1 MEIIVLSG
9 FVFALLGCILFDLN
23 ILIALGIGFCLFFGY
38 GLFRKFSFREM
49 TRQLCEKLEPDS
61 QKMAIDLEDAP
72 VVISPMIPWS
82 IAGAVPIATIGAPA
96 LCLLSACFLYFVP
109 IWHLLWDSFSEY
121 KQKRA

>member
-49 TRQLCEKLEPDS
+49 S
-61 QKMAIDLEDAP
+61 KMRI
-72 VVISPMIPWS
+72 
-82 IAGAVPIATIGAPA
+82 
-96 LCLLSACFLYFVP
+96 LLSGFGKFRNILAEPVP
-109 IWHLLWDSFSEY
+109 
-121 KQKRA
+121 